1 MVTEERLEDRV
12 FRLSSKTIQQGVP
25 IGKHDIVLLFE
36 QIIQRQVSVIAKTF
50 IQDLKRHCQAHFQN
64 HISICDR
71 NRALNLLKN
80 NINYILESFYLL
92 V

>member
-50 IQDLKRHCQAHFQN
+50 IQDLMLLCQAHFQN
-64 HISICDR
+64 HISICNR
-71 NRALNLLKN
+71 NRASNLLKN
-80 NINYILESFYLL
+80 NINYILESFTL
-92 V
+92 